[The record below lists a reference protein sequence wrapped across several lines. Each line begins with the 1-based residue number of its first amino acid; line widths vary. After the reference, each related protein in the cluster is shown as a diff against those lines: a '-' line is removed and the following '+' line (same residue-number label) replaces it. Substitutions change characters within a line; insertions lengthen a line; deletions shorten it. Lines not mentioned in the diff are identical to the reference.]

1 MELFMKVIIYLT
13 MVYKLKHNL
22 RKITIK
28 QIYYLIYYFRK
39 ILIIIM
45 KRFQNNHIIIAINK
59 YKQLHPLCREC
70 SASW

>member
-39 ILIIIM
+39 IFIIIM
-45 KRFQNNHIIIAINK
+45 KRFQNNHIIIAINN
-59 YKQLHPLCREC
+59 YI
-70 SASW
+70 

>member
-28 QIYYLIYYFRK
+28 QIYYLNYYFRK

-45 KRFQNNHIIIAINK
+45 KRFQNNHIIIAINN
-59 YKQLHPLCREC
+59 YI
-70 SASW
+70 